1 MPKWFTSTHACADTP
16 FNTQI
21 GEGGADIIEFTSPL
35 KTVLIKVDY
44 PLKVVVISV
53 D

>member
-16 FNTQI
+16 FNVAGGGQI
-21 GEGGADIIEFTSPL
+21 IRPNVLESPL
-35 KTVLIKVDY
+35 KVVLIKVDY